1 MATGSK
7 SKPVAS
13 SGNFVESTEYR
24 SSKLMHDQAEM
35 LLGDE
40 LGYVSRLRA
49 SRNATTALLVVIAGV
64 GVFKVDLFGD
74 PNDQLLLIGPKTLNL
89 VRGLLTI
96 GLICILVGLFKLN
109 RDRSTLSERQKRE
122 AGSIRKFKFE
132 RGRWGAAMAVMDL
145 KDAYLRGLEQDDPVK
160 VLRFKTRVM
169 MAAFERLARANRMA
183 RSRIERGRRWIIS
196 GITLLFAAMI
206 VYLWSTRVV

>member
-1 MATGSK
+1 
-7 SKPVAS
+7 
-13 SGNFVESTEYR
+13 
-24 SSKLMHDQAEM
+24 MHDQAEM